1 MGPFLNWFSQLASI
15 SRFGLMTLHERK
27 GSIAA
32 SIFGT
37 AGVVAVLVGVLSIAQ
52 GFRYA
57 MTNTADPCVAV
68 VLRSGADS
76 EMMSILFKDETRI
89 IADAP
94 GVARSDM
101 GPLSSPEL
109 FVVLNLPKRSTGTD
123 ANVPIRGVLPAAYKV
138 RKDMQLVS
146 GRWCEPGRNEIVVGR
161 AAVAEF
167 SGLEL
172 GGKLKVG
179 QEWWSIVG
187 VFSSSGGIDESEIW
201 TDAGMLQSAYRRGMS
216 YQIVY
221 VRLTSPEAFSAF
233 KETLSKDIRLNLKIV
248 TQTEFYAG
256 QSSMLYKLIT
266 GLGTLIA
273 MLMGA
278 GAVFG
283 ALNTMYTAVATRAR
297 EMATLRALGFGKG
310 AVILSVMVESM
321 AISLL
326 GGFTGGTLAYYA
338 FDGYQAATMN
348 WQSFSQVAFAFRVT
362 PGLLVQG
369 VVCASLIGLVG
380 GLFPAIRA
388 ARMPIARALREG

>member
-1 MGPFLNWFSQLASI
+1 MSPFLNWFSQLASI

-27 GSIAA
+27 GSVLA

-57 MTNTADPCVAV
+57 MTSTADPCVAV

-138 RKDMQLVS
+138 RKEMKLVS

-161 AAVAEF
+161 AAAAEF

-172 GGKLKVG
+172 GEKLKVG

-221 VRLTSPEAFSAF
+221 VRLTSPEAFNSF

-248 TQTEFYAG
+248 TQAEFYAE
-256 QSSMLYKLIT
+256 QSTMLYRLIT

-273 MLMGA
+273 VLMGV
-278 GAVFG
+278 GAIFG

-297 EMATLRALGFGKG
+297 EMATLRALGFGKS
-310 AVILSVMVESM
+310 AVILSVMVESLAM
-321 AISLL
+321 SLL
-326 GGFTGGTLAYYA
+326 GGVMGGALAYYA

-369 VVCASLIGLVG
+369 IVCASLIGLIG

-388 ARMPIARALREG
+388 ARMPIARALREA